1 MVKYYQKI
9 GAAHARAARWTPWT
23 QDSNLP
29 TSEHLETTSRPTV
42 ASANE
47 DPEPEIFILES
58 DESDCGYQGGV
69 SFTHELDVEAE
80 LADSGGADGESV
92 DELEG
97 EELERNLQELQEKE
111 QKMLWDG
118 VFVAQRTKKEW
129 EKAESKRNLGYNGLS
144 CRTQWCREK
153 AAQDGKALHEGSKE
167 S

>member
-1 MVKYYQKI
+1 MVKKYQKI
-9 GAAHARAARWTPWT
+9 GAGCARAARWTPQT

-80 LADSGGADGESV
+80 LADSGG
-92 DELEG
+92 
-97 EELERNLQELQEKE
+97 
-111 QKMLWDG
+111 
-118 VFVAQRTKKEW
+118 
-129 EKAESKRNLGYNGLS
+129 
-144 CRTQWCREK
+144 
-153 AAQDGKALHEGSKE
+153 
-167 S
+167 

>member
-1 MVKYYQKI
+1 MVKKYQKI
-9 GAAHARAARWTPWT
+9 GAAHARAARWMPRT
-23 QDSNLP
+23 QDSNLL
-29 TSEHLETTSRPTV
+29 TSEHLETTSCPTV
-42 ASANE
+42 ASADE

-69 SFTHELDVEAE
+69 SFTHESDVEVE
-80 LADSGGADGESV
+80 LADSGEADGESV

-97 EELERNLQELQEKE
+97 EELERNLQELREKE

-129 EKAESKRNLGYNGLS
+129 EKAEGKWNLGYNGLS
-144 CRTQWCREK
+144 CRTQRRREK
-153 AAQDGKALHEGSKE
+153 AARDGKALHEGSKE